1 MTSYMCDPSMTT
13 KNWRPMCESSKKN
26 SDKTNNSLFN
36 SKMWGKENNLT
47 LESLCV
53 VSVCVIM
60 TEKSAIILRRLVEAK
75 FQKY

>member
-1 MTSYMCDPSMTT
+1 MIQRCV
-13 KNWRPMCESSKKN
+13 NQAKK

-60 TEKSAIILRRLVEAK
+60 TEKKCYYFTKAGKS
-75 FQKY
+75 